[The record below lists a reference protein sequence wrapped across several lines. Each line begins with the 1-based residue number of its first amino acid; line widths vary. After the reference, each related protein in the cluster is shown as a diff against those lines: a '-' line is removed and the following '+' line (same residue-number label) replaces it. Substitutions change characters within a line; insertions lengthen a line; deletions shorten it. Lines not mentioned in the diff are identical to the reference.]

1 MTHAHAGPQFAP
13 EPHHRGLRP
22 NAPVI
27 RPSPIPANAQTE
39 QEILAEMARQQQVR
53 LRMSGPGPGPV
64 QGPAMSGH
72 IGNVGQG
79 GIQPSRE
86 DCLIMISRRPFH
98 PEVLKT
104 PEAISLQSA
113 VEATG
118 SQMLDTFLYQFVYGA
133 MEHGRR
139 EILLQVRKLL
149 EIIKRGLVNKN
160 YSS

>member
-1 MTHAHAGPQFAP
+1 MTHAHHAGPQFAP

-53 LRMSGPGPGPV
+53 LRMSGPGPV
-64 QGPAMSGH
+64 QGNPGMSMAAH
-72 IGNVGQG
+72 GQG

-139 EILLQVRKLL
+139 EILLQVRNLL
-149 EIIKRGLVNKN
+149 EIFKQGLVNKN
-160 YSS
+160 